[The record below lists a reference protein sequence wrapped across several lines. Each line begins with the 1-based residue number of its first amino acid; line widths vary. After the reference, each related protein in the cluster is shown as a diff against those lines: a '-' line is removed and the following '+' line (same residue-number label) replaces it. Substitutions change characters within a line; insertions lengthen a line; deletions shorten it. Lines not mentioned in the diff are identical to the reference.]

1 MKIKGRNRKKRKNP
15 RDRMQVDN
23 RNIFQLERIK
33 RKRID
38 QIRKKQ
44 RKQKD
49 ERVSAG
55 EIDWE

>member
-1 MKIKGRNRKKRKNP
+1 MKIKGYNRKKRK
-15 RDRMQVDN
+15 REKDRMQIDN

-33 RKRID
+33 KKKRD
-38 QIRKKQ
+38 QILRKQ
-44 RKQKD
+44 REQKD